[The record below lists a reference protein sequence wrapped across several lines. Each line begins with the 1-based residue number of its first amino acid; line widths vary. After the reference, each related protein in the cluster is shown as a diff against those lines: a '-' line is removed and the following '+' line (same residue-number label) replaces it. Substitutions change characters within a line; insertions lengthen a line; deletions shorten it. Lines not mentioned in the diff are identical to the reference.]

1 MLKVVQSGEKWGKCM
16 LLGEYE
22 LRIDHKGRLAI
33 PARFREAFR
42 EGLVL
47 SRGFDKCLIVYTEV
61 EWGKVAEKLVALPL
75 TQLNPRRISR
85 FTFSGA
91 FDLELDRQGRV
102 IIPLTL
108 RQYAELDE
116 EAIVVGAYSHLQI
129 WSKQLWV
136 AEKKFMSEHAADI
149 AEAVQL

>member
-1 MLKVVQSGEKWGKCM
+1 MLKVVQSGEKWCNM

-22 LRIDHKGRLAI
+22 LRLDHKGRLAI

-42 EGLVL
+42 DGLVL
-47 SRGFDKCLIVYTEV
+47 SRGFDKCLIVYTAE
-61 EWGKVAEKLVALPL
+61 EWEKVAEKLVALPL

-91 FDLELDRQGRV
+91 FDLKLDRQGRV
-102 IIPLTL
+102 IIPMTL
-108 RQYAELDE
+108 RQYAEMDD

-129 WSKQLWV
+129 WSKKLWMT
-136 AEKKFMSEHAADI
+136 EKEFMSEHAADI
-149 AEAVQL
+149 AEAVQM

>member
-1 MLKVVQSGEKWGKCM
+1 M

-22 LRIDHKGRLAI
+22 LRIDHKGRVAI
-33 PARFREAFR
+33 PVRFREAFR
-42 EGLVL
+42 GGLVL
-47 SRGFDKCLIVYTEV
+47 SRGFYKCLIAYTTL
-61 EWGKVAEKLVALPL
+61 EWAKVAEKLVALPL

-108 RQYAELDE
+108 RQYAEINDE
-116 EAIVVGAYSHLQI
+116 VIVVGAYSHLQI
-129 WSKQLWV
+129 WAKELWT
-136 AEKKFMSEHAADI
+136 AEKKFMSEHVAEI
-149 AEAVQL
+149 AEVVEM

>member
-1 MLKVVQSGEKWGKCM
+1 M

-22 LRIDHKGRLAI
+22 LRIDHKGRVAI
-33 PARFREAFR
+33 PVRFREAFR
-42 EGLVL
+42 GGLVL
-47 SRGFDKCLIVYTEV
+47 SRGFDKCLIAYTTL
-61 EWGKVAEKLVALPL
+61 EWAKVAEKLVALPL

-108 RQYAELDE
+108 RQYAEINDE
-116 EAIVVGAYSHLQI
+116 VIVVGAYSHLQI
-129 WSKQLWV
+129 WAKELWT
-136 AEKKFMSEHAADI
+136 AEKKFMSEHVAEI
-149 AEAVQL
+149 AEVVEM

>member
-1 MLKVVQSGEKWGKCM
+1 M

-22 LRIDHKGRLAI
+22 LRLDHKGRLAI
-33 PARFREAFR
+33 PARFRDTFR

-47 SRGFDKCLIVYTEV
+47 SRGFDRCLIVYTAA
-61 EWGKVAEKLVALPL
+61 EWEKVAEKLVSLPL

-91 FDLELDRQGRV
+91 FDLGLDRQGRV
-102 IIPLTL
+102 IIPITL
-108 RQYAELDE
+108 RQYAELND

-129 WSKQLWV
+129 WSKKLWM
-136 AEKKFMSEHAADI
+136 AEKEFMSEHAAEI
-149 AEAVQL
+149 AEAVQM

>member
-1 MLKVVQSGEKWGKCM
+1 M

-22 LRIDHKGRLAI
+22 LRIDHKGRVAI
-33 PARFREAFR
+33 PVRFREAFR
-42 EGLVL
+42 GGLVL
-47 SRGFDKCLIVYTEV
+47 SRGFDKCLIAYTTL
-61 EWGKVAEKLVALPL
+61 EWAKVAEKLVALPL

-108 RQYAELDE
+108 RQYAEINDE
-116 EAIVVGAYSHLQI
+116 VIVVGAYSHLQI
-129 WSKQLWV
+129 WSKELWT
-136 AEKKFMSEHAADI
+136 AEKKFMSEHAAEI
-149 AEAVQL
+149 AEAVQM

>member
-1 MLKVVQSGEKWGKCM
+1 M

-33 PARFREAFR
+33 PARFREKFS

-47 SRGFDKCLIVYTEV
+47 SRGFDKCLIAYTDA

-108 RQYAELDE
+108 RQYAELNDE
-116 EAIVVGAYSHLQI
+116 AFVVGAYSHLQI
-129 WSKQLWV
+129 WSKKLWM
-136 AEKKFMSEHAADI
+136 AEKEFMSEHAAEI
-149 AEAVQL
+149 AEAVQM

>member
-1 MLKVVQSGEKWGKCM
+1 M

-22 LRIDHKGRLAI
+22 LRIDHKGRVAI
-33 PARFREAFR
+33 PVRFREAFR
-42 EGLVL
+42 GGLVL
-47 SRGFDKCLIVYTEV
+47 SRGFDKCLIAYTTL
-61 EWGKVAEKLVALPL
+61 EWAKVAEKLVALPL

-108 RQYAELDE
+108 RQYAEINDE
-116 EAIVVGAYSHLQI
+116 VIVVGAYSHLQI
-129 WSKQLWV
+129 WSKELWT
-136 AEKKFMSEHAADI
+136 AEKKFMSEHVAEI
-149 AEAVQL
+149 AEVVEM

>member
-1 MLKVVQSGEKWGKCM
+1 M

-33 PARFREAFR
+33 PARFREVFR
-42 EGLVL
+42 SGLVV
-47 SRGFDKCLIVYTEV
+47 SRGFDKCLTAYTV
-61 EWGKVAEKLVALPL
+61 PEWEKVAEKLVALPL

-108 RQYAELDE
+108 RQYAELNE
-116 EAIVVGAYSHLQI
+116 EAIVVGAFSHLQI
-129 WSKQLWV
+129 WSKKLW
-136 AEKKFMSEHAADI
+136 ATEKEFMSEHAAEI
-149 AEAVQL
+149 AEAVQM